1 MPWFEMSTSQ
11 QGKVEQWFSGAR
23 GGRKMELLL
32 NVYGVSVWQDG
43 EVLKMDGVDGCT
55 SECT

>member
-1 MPWFEMSTSQ
+1 
-11 QGKVEQWFSGAR
+11 
-23 GGRKMELLL
+23 MELLL

-43 EVLKMDGVDGCT
+43 EVLKMDGVNGCT